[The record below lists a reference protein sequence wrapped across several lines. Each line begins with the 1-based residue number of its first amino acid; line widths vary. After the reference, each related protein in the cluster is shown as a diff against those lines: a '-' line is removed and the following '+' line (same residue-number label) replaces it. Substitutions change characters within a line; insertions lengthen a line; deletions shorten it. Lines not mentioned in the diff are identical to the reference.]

1 MKIAIEYIT
10 KFIDELMR
18 FVIAILGVTKKCIVG
33 NSVMDWYKTRYI
45 TIYEIVEAKL
55 AIYKELGFFTNTLTI
70 KYKTIDK
77 VTCVIKF
84 ISKLD
89 F

>member
-1 MKIAIEYIT
+1 MNNIIRLKP
-10 KFIDELMR
+10 
-18 FVIAILGVTKKCIVG
+18 VTKKCIVG

-45 TIYEIVEAKL
+45 TTYEIVDAKL
-55 AIYKELGFFTNTLTI
+55 AIYNELGFFTNTLTI
-70 KYKTIDK
+70 KYKTIDR